1 MKISNLFYCILIFFC
16 QSCTFIHYMNT
27 KEIVSKN
34 ESEINNYLESN
45 KIDYYDY
52 SFLSGISIDSLSNEQ
67 HVLDLWKYERKI
79 EQSSIQIRIYNSSGN
94 LINGYTQ
101 CYGDFNSINIFA
113 EKNTKK
119 FQRLPNN
126 CDLLFENEL
135 SLLNIQDKVK
145 NEIKLKSSQKTF
157 TVVIYWNIWSQHFSK
172 IMFQN
177 LKKYLRK
184 YDMRDNV
191 LVILINTDNV
201 QKN

>member
-16 QSCTFIHYMNT
+16 QSCTFIHFMNT
-27 KEIVSKN
+27 KEIVNRN
-34 ESEINNYLESN
+34 ESEINNYLKSN

-52 SFLSGISIDSLSNEQ
+52 SFVLSGISIDSLSSEQ

-79 EQSSIQIRIYNSSGN
+79 EQSSIQIRVYNSSGN

-101 CYGDFNSINIFA
+101 CYGDFNSINIFS

-126 CDLLFENEL
+126 YALLFENEL

-157 TVVIYWNIWSQHFSK
+157 TVVIYWNIWSQYFSK

-184 YDMRDNV
+184 YDMRDDV

-201 QKN
+201 V